1 MTSKVLRIFVNI
13 LTTDDKYSLLNT
25 DNLRHPIQMQLS
37 PKEKTFSDFFSAVLK
52 CKLNFQHFQKKKT
65 FIADLYPKLRTPKN
79 VVHQIS
85 KKSQHVRGTKHC

>member
-37 PKEKTFSDFFSAVLK
+37 PKEKTFSDFFSAFLK
-52 CKLNFQHFQKKKT
+52 ARLNFQHFQK
-65 FIADLYPKLRTPKN
+65 N
-79 VVHQIS
+79 
-85 KKSQHVRGTKHC
+85 